1 MPLQHVGNPILLVS
15 AKTKSECFMTID
27 GSQFDYSSF
36 TVTIADH
43 IAHIQLS
50 RPEQLNTMNK
60 AFWNELPSLMEQIDS
75 QSLARVIVIS
85 SRGKHFSAGMDLSV
99 FSDPNAVPM
108 TGDPARMGENL
119 RRVVM
124 QLQDSLSSL
133 EKARVPVLVAIH
145 GGCIGG
151 ALDMV
156 CAADC
161 RYASQ
166 DAFFTIKETEL
177 GMTADVGTLQR
188 FPKLV
193 SQGMVR
199 ELAYTGRK
207 FSASEAEAMGLVN
220 KVFPD
225 HESLLAGVM
234 EIAAKIAANSPL
246 AVVGCKEMLN
256 YSRDHSVQDSLRYMA
271 TWQSGMFRQDDMM
284 KSFVAKSEK
293 TKAEFEEVW
302 PISPLFDE

>member
-1 MPLQHVGNPILLVS
+1 MADHGTQFEYSCFNVS
-15 AKTKSECFMTID
+15 
-27 GSQFDYSSF
+27 
-36 TVTIADH
+36 IADH
-43 IAHIQLS
+43 IAHVQLS
-50 RPEQLNTMNK
+50 RPDQMNTMNK
-60 AFWNELPSLMEQIDS
+60 AFWKELPELIGKIDGE
-75 QSLARVIVIS
+75 SLARVIVIS
-85 SRGKHFSAGMDLSV
+85 STGKHFSAGMDLSV

-108 TGDPARMGENL
+108 TGDPGRMGENL

-133 EKARVPVLVAIH
+133 EKSRIPVLVAIH

-161 RYASQ
+161 RYASE

-207 FSASEAEAMGLVN
+207 FSASEAHAMGLVN
-220 KVFPD
+220 KVFANQ
-225 HESLLAGVM
+225 EALIAAVM
-234 EIAAKIAANSPL
+234 EIAAQIAANSPL

-256 YSRDHSVQDSLRYMA
+256 YSRDHSVEDSLRYMA

-284 KSFVAKSEK
+284 KSFIAKSQK
-293 TKAEFEEVW
+293 TQPAFDEVW
-302 PISPLFDE
+302 PIAPLFDQ

>member
-1 MPLQHVGNPILLVS
+1 MATEGTQFEYSCFDVS
-15 AKTKSECFMTID
+15 
-27 GSQFDYSSF
+27 
-36 TVTIADH
+36 IADH
-43 IAHIQLS
+43 VAHVQLS
-50 RPEQLNTMNK
+50 RPDQMNTMNK
-60 AFWNELPSLMEQIDS
+60 AFWKELPALIGKIDGE
-75 QSLARVIVIS
+75 SLARVIVIS
-85 SRGKHFSAGMDLSV
+85 STGKHFSAGMDLSV
-99 FSDPNAVPM
+99 FSDPHAVPM
-108 TGDPARMGENL
+108 TGDPGRMGENL

-161 RYASQ
+161 RYASE

-207 FSASEAEAMGLVN
+207 FSASEAQTMGLVN
-220 KVFPD
+220 KVFAD
-225 HESLLAGVM
+225 HEALIAGVL
-234 EIAAKIAANSPL
+234 EIAAQIAANSPL

-256 YSRDHSVQDSLRYMA
+256 YSRDHSVEDSLRYMA

-284 KSFVAKSEK
+284 KSFIAKSQK
-293 TKAEFEEVW
+293 SQPAFDEVW
-302 PISPLFDE
+302 PVAPLFDE

>member
-1 MPLQHVGNPILLVS
+1 MSV
-15 AKTKSECFMTID
+15 D
-27 GSQFDYSSF
+27 GSQFEYSCFNVSI
-36 TVTIADH
+36 TDH

-50 RPEQLNTMNK
+50 RPDQMNTMNK
-60 AFWNELPSLMEQIDS
+60 AFWNELPSLVEQIDRE
-75 QSLARVIVIS
+75 SLARVIVIS
-85 SRGKHFSAGMDLSV
+85 STGKHFSAGMDLSV
-99 FSDPNAVPM
+99 FSDPKAVPM
-108 TGDPARMGENL
+108 GGDPGRMGENL
-119 RRVVM
+119 RRVVL

-133 EKARVPVLVAIH
+133 EKARIPVLVAIH

-207 FSASEAEAMGLVN
+207 FRASEAEAMGLVN
-220 KVFPD
+220 KVFSD
-225 HESLLAGVM
+225 HESLVAGVM
-234 EIAAKIAANSPL
+234 DIAAQIAANSPL

-284 KSFVAKSEK
+284 KSFVAKSQKEQP
-293 TKAEFEEVW
+293 TFDEVW
-302 PISPLFDE
+302 PISPLFEE

>member
-1 MPLQHVGNPILLVS
+1 M
-15 AKTKSECFMTID
+15 AADE
-27 GSQFDYSSF
+27 SQFDYSCFNVS
-36 TVTIADH
+36 IADH

-50 RPEQLNTMNK
+50 RPEQMNSMNK
-60 AFWNELPSLMEQIDS
+60 AFWKELPRLIGTIDS

-85 SRGKHFSAGMDLSV
+85 STGKHFSAGMDLSV

-108 TGDPARMGENL
+108 AGDPGRMGENL

-124 QLQDSLSSL
+124 QLQESLSSL
-133 EKARVPVLVAIH
+133 EKARIPVLAAIH
-145 GGCIGG
+145 GGCVGG

-177 GMTADVGTLQR
+177 GITADVGTLQR

-207 FSASEAEAMGLVN
+207 FSASEAEAMGLLN
-220 KVFPD
+220 RVFPD
-225 HESLLAGVM
+225 QEALLAGVM
-234 EIAAKIAANSPL
+234 DIAAQIAANSPL

-256 YSRDHSVQDSLRYMA
+256 YSRDHSVQDSLSYMA

-284 KSFVAKSEK
+284 KSFVAKSQ
-293 TKAEFEEVW
+293 KAQPSYDEVW
-302 PISPLFDE
+302 PISPLFEV

>member
-1 MPLQHVGNPILLVS
+1 MAN
-15 AKTKSECFMTID
+15 D
-27 GSQFDYSSF
+27 GIQFDYSCFNVS
-36 TVTIADH
+36 IIDH
-43 IAHIQLS
+43 VAHVQLS
-50 RPEQLNTMNK
+50 RADQMNTMNQ
-60 AFWNELPSLMEQIDS
+60 AFWKELPNVIGQIDR

-85 SRGKHFSAGMDLSV
+85 STGKHFSAGMDLSV

-108 TGDPARMGENL
+108 AGDPGRMGENL

-133 EKARVPVLVAIH
+133 ERARIPVLVAIH

-161 RYASQ
+161 RYASE

-207 FSASEAEAMGLVN
+207 FSANEAESMGLVN

-225 HESLLAGVM
+225 QESLVKGVM
-234 EIAAKIAANSPL
+234 EIAAHIAANSPL

-256 YSRDHSVQDSLRYMA
+256 YSRDHSVEDSLRYMA

-293 TKAEFEEVW
+293 TQPVFDEVW
-302 PISPLFDE
+302 PVSPLFGE